1 MQSGTAMPLSDLS
14 AGGTTGMS
22 EQNKSFNIQENSR
35 NHGRNNKHD
44 CRAQSGNH
52 PRIDRTQPA
61 HNQQE
66 FCTAINLVG
75 ACVVAFSLLIAN
87 LWNNH
92 GGPVWNFLWA
102 ALWLVGYAGNRLI
115 DKKRETIPTTFV
127 GKTIGYVW
135 VTFGVFCCSMGMIL
149 GLVGSGVL
157 PIELV
162 LPKVYAFGC
171 LTSIISLC
179 FGMGT
184 TIMGLILKN
193 RIIQACGLIAGIGGF
208 FGALHYPDHMQL
220 YVMAVVATVGLIVPG
235 VIIHLHNKR

>member
-1 MQSGTAMPLSDLS
+1 
-14 AGGTTGMS
+14 MS

-75 ACVVAFSLLIAN
+75 RLCSSLFIAHCLFVEQSRWACVEFLMGSVVA
-87 LWNNH
+87 
-92 GGPVWNFLWA
+92 GR
-102 ALWLVGYAGNRLI
+102 YAGNRLI

-127 GKTIGYVW
+127 GKTIEYVW
-135 VTFGVFCCSMGMIL
+135 ATFGVCCGSMGMML
-149 GLVGSGVL
+149 GLIGSGVL

-184 TIMGLILKN
+184 TIMGLILRN

-208 FGALHYPDHMQL
+208 FGALHFPDHMQL

>member
-1 MQSGTAMPLSDLS
+1 MNKTSRLTSKKTQEIMEEITNMTAERSLEIIRESIERSQRTINKNSALPL
-14 AGGTTGMS
+14 
-22 EQNKSFNIQENSR
+22 IWW
-35 NHGRNNKHD
+35 
-44 CRAQSGNH
+44 
-52 PRIDRTQPA
+52 
-61 HNQQE
+61 
-66 FCTAINLVG
+66 G
-75 ACVVAFSLLIAN
+75 ACVVAFSLLIAY

-127 GKTIGYVW
+127 GKTIEYVW
-135 VTFGVFCCSMGMIL
+135 ATFGVFCGSMGMIL

-193 RIIQACGLIAGIGGF
+193 RIIQVCGLIAGIGGF